1 MLLVVSSPLDSCL
14 LIRSWSFPSFYFL
27 SRKFGH
33 SSYFL
38 GIYSW
43 AFPVTRLDLSHSLC
57 LGTLRKPSKALTITW
72 LKPDPQQGSVVGK
85 KKKSG
90 NRGIEKG
97 VSKARKGKGRRV
109 PKGKELMNN
118 WLACTQASTT
128 VWGLPTKQE
137 FPILYQWLN
146 SWKFLVKAA

>member
-1 MLLVVSSPLDSCL
+1 LGLSENPAKHLPSLDSNQIL
-14 LIRSWSFPSFYFL
+14 
-27 SRKFGH
+27 
-33 SSYFL
+33 
-38 GIYSW
+38 
-43 AFPVTRLDLSHSLC
+43 
-57 LGTLRKPSKALTITW
+57 SKAVW
-72 LKPDPQQGSVVGK
+72 WE